1 MPTPSRK
8 YTEMTNSA
16 CGMAAALL
24 LIASNASA
32 QTVADALSFLLTNQ
46 SVSTGDFARDQSAA
60 QATSTAISRALQASL
75 ATLPVATS
83 SSAFV
88 YRLNPELGT
97 VERATQTFGP
107 FFVERALTAGA
118 GQASFGLTFQQLS
131 FASLDG
137 QNLRDGSLVTT
148 ANQFVDE
155 AVPFDQDRVTLNLA
169 ARIATLYGNVG
180 ITDRFEV
187 GFAVPMVDLT
197 IDGTRVN
204 TYRGR
209 TFTQAAASA
218 RAIGLADVVARSK
231 YTIYDDQGQAIAAAV
246 DVRLPTGREED
257 LLGAGSLSVKVS
269 AIGSLEQGRTAAH
282 VNAGVSMGGVAR
294 EIDYGAAF
302 GFAASARATVSAEVL
317 GRWIEG
323 AGQLVPIT
331 VPHPTLLQ
339 VETIR
344 LSADSTSVNEVTLV
358 PGVKWNVSSTWVLA
372 ANVAVPLTSAGLTTR
387 VTPFVGLDYAVGR

>member
-1 MPTPSRK
+1 
-8 YTEMTNSA
+8 MTNSA
-16 CGMAAALL
+16 LVL
-24 LIASNASA
+24 SFVLIASSASA
-32 QTVADALSFLLTNQ
+32 QTVADALTFLMTNQ
-46 SVSTGDFARDQSAA
+46 SVSTGDFARDASAA
-60 QATSTAISRALQASL
+60 QATSAAISRALLANL

-97 VERATQTFGP
+97 VERTTQTFSP

-118 GQASFGLTFQQLS
+118 GRASFGLTYQQLHFS
-131 FASLDG
+131 SLDG
-137 QNLRDGSLVTT
+137 HDLRDGTLVTT

-155 AVPFDQDRVTLNLA
+155 AAPFDEDRLSLDIA

-180 ITDRFEV
+180 VTDRLEV

-197 IDGTRVN
+197 IDGTRTN

-209 TFTQAAASA
+209 TFTQATASA
-218 RAIGLADVVARSK
+218 RAIGLADIVARTK
-231 YTIYDDQGQAIAAAV
+231 YTLYDDEGQGIAAAV

-257 LLGAGSLSVKVS
+257 LLGVGSLSVKVG
-269 AIGSLEQGRTAAH
+269 AIGSLEQGRTATH
-282 VNAGVSMGGVAR
+282 VNAGVTFGGLAR

-302 GFAASARATVSAEVL
+302 GFAANARTTLSTEVL
-317 GRWIEG
+317 GRFIDN
-323 AGQLVPIT
+323 AGQLVTIT
-331 VPHPTLLQ
+331 APHPTLQQ

-344 LSADSTSVNEVTLV
+344 LSTDTSSVNAITLV

-372 ANVAVPLTSAGLTTR
+372 ANVAVPLTRDGLTAK
-387 VTPFVGLDYAVGR
+387 VTPFIGIDYAVGR

>member
-1 MPTPSRK
+1 
-8 YTEMTNSA
+8 MTTSTRA
-16 CGMAAALL
+16 ITVMMLL
-24 LIASNASA
+24 FASSASA
-32 QTVADALSFLLTNQ
+32 QTVADALTFLLTNQ
-46 SVSTGDFARDQSAA
+46 SVSTGDFARDQTAA
-60 QATSTAISRALQASL
+60 QATSAAISRALQSNL

-107 FFVERALTAGA
+107 FFVERALTAGSR
-118 GQASFGLTFQQLS
+118 QASFGLTFQQLT

-137 QNLRDGSLVTT
+137 HNLRDGSLVTT
-148 ANQFVDE
+148 ANQFLDE
-155 AVPFDQDRVTLNLA
+155 ATPFDADRVTLDIGA
-169 ARIATLYGNVG
+169 MIATLYGNLG

-197 IDGTRVN
+197 IDGTRIN

-209 TFTQAAASA
+209 TFTQATVSA
-218 RAIGLADVVARSK
+218 HAVGLADIVARSK
-231 YTIYDDQGQAIAAAV
+231 YTLYDDDGQAIAAAV
-246 DVRLPTGREED
+246 DVRLPTGREQD
-257 LLGAGSLSVKVS
+257 LLGAGTVSMKVS

-282 VNAGVSMGGVAR
+282 VNAGVSFGGVAR
-294 EIDYGAAF
+294 EIDYGGAL
-302 GFAASARATVSAEVL
+302 GVAASPHVTITGELL
-317 GRWIEG
+317 GRWIDG

-344 LSADSTSVNEVTLV
+344 LSADNASVNEITVV
-358 PGVKWNVSSTWVLA
+358 PGIKWNVSSTWVLA
-372 ANVAVPLTSAGLTTR
+372 ASVAVPLTTAGLTTR
-387 VTPFVGLDYAVGR
+387 VTPFIGLDYAVGR